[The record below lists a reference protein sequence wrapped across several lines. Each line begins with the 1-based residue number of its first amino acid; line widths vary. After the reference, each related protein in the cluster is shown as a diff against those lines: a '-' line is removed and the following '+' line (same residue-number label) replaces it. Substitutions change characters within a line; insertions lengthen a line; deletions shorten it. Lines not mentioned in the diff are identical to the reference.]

1 MPRSI
6 GVIVADR
13 MIAAVVE
20 GSRIEG
26 GLRYLIPDKGSGEG
40 LANLPAEALC
50 DAICA
55 QIAALAGLESV
66 QAVGVAL
73 PGMIRGGIVEESA
86 NLQQIKGLNMRQ
98 RIAAGLRE
106 VGLDVPVSLSN
117 DADVLA
123 AGIAA
128 TRGHLDRLIR
138 VWTLGNGVGFGRYP
152 VTDGIWEGG
161 HMVVTLDPKERFCG
175 CGGSGHLEGIMG
187 HRAMRLRFMD
197 LEPDEVFAQAKTGDD
212 RCMEFVQFWHRALA
226 AATASNIHMDGGGKF
241 FLTGPNTK
249 YLDLKLLNRYV
260 SEMVKL
266 SALQGYVFEV
276 VPKSDEIAVIGAAVN
291 ARQQRG

>member
-26 GLRYLIPDKGSGEG
+26 GLRYLIPDRSSGEG
-40 LANLPAEALC
+40 LSNLPAEALC

-55 QIAALAGLESV
+55 QVAALAGLESV
-66 QAVGVAL
+66 HSVGVAL

-106 VGLDVPVSLSN
+106 AGIDVAVSLSN
-117 DADVLA
+117 DADALA

-197 LEPDEVFAQAKTGDD
+197 MEPDEVFAHAKSGDD
-212 RCMEFVQFWHRALA
+212 RCAEFVQFWHRALA
-226 AATASNIHMDGGGKF
+226 AATASNIHMDGAGKF
-241 FLTGPNTK
+241 FLTGSNTK

-291 ARQQRG
+291 ARQQRS

>member
-26 GLRYLIPDKGSGEG
+26 GLRYLIPDQSTSES
-40 LANLPAEALC
+40 LSSLPAEALC

-55 QIAALAGLESV
+55 QIASLAGLEPI
-66 QAVGVAL
+66 QAVGVAM
-73 PGMIRGGIVEESA
+73 PGMIHGGIVEESA

-161 HMVVTLDPKERFCG
+161 HTVVTLDPKERFCG

-197 LEPDEVFAQAKTGDD
+197 MEPDEVFANAKAGDE
-212 RCMEFVQFWHRALA
+212 RCAEFVQFWHRALA
-226 AATASNIHMDGGGKF
+226 AATASNIHMDGAGKF
-241 FLTGPNTK
+241 YLTGSNTK
-249 YLDLKLLNRYV
+249 YLDLKLLNRMV

-266 SALQGYVFEV
+266 SALQGYLFEI

-291 ARQQRG
+291 ARQQHP